1 MNSALIVINCKCSQ
15 RQGRPPTSWCPSV
28 AHALPAPTRDP
39 AKAPCWSLLGNK
51 AFFVRPWR
59 VHTHTHTHTHTV
71 PKRLS
76 EAKLE
81 LFVSLLGRAWFREA
95 ESSG

>member
-1 MNSALIVINCKCSQ
+1 M
-15 RQGRPPTSWCPSV
+15 
-28 AHALPAPTRDP
+28 
-39 AKAPCWSLLGNK
+39 SLVGNK

-59 VHTHTHTHTHTV
+59 THTHTHTV

-81 LFVSLLGRAWFREA
+81 LFVSFLLGRAWFREA
-95 ESSG
+95 ESLS